1 MKLSNSLGG
10 AKVAGI
16 VRWEPF
22 RDMMAVR
29 DAMDRMFEERFVR
42 PPLPFGPWSEG
53 ALPVDMYET
62 DESVVVKTGIPGAD
76 AEEIE
81 VSVTGDTLTIKAET
95 RAEEEVQR
103 ENYLRRERRSGSYCR
118 SITLPGG
125 LETEKASADYT
136 DGVLTLS
143 FPKAEEVKP
152 KTIEVKTHGT
162 VEVAETA
169 EA

>member
-1 MKLSNSLGG
+1 MAS
-10 AKVAGI
+10 I

-29 DAMDRMFEERFVR
+29 DAMDRMLEERFVR

-53 ALPVDMYET
+53 TLPVDMYET
-62 DESVVVKTGIPGAD
+62 DENIVVKTGIPGAN

-95 RAEEEVQR
+95 KEEKEIQR
-103 ENYLRRERRSGSYCR
+103 ENYLRRERRVGSYCR
-118 SITLPGG
+118 SVTLPGG

-143 FPKAEEVKP
+143 FPKAEEIKP
-152 KTIEVKTHGT
+152 KTIQVKTHST
-162 VEVAETA
+162 VEAA
-169 EA
+169 GSGDA